1 MSSTLMQSR
10 LAIKIGRSDCIEEI
24 NPLSGYLIISDNTKI
39 SSIYMVTAHAVN
51 ATVKYFAYLKN
62 LNRII
67 GYANK
72 AVATITKRTVASF
85 IVMLI

>member
-1 MSSTLMQSR
+1 MSSTLIQSR

-51 ATVKYFAYLKN
+51 ATVKSVSYTHLT
-62 LNRII
+62 LP
-67 GYANK
+67 
-72 AVATITKRTVASF
+72 TKR
-85 IVMLI
+85 IV